1 MVDEILLIGAAT
13 WMLVLVKFHSNDVGP
28 QGTGKSVESKG
39 FPEFEGSLPKWIYL
53 GFTIYI

>member
-13 WMLVLVKFHSNDVGP
+13 WMLVLLKFHSNDVGP
-28 QGTGKSVESKG
+28 G

-53 GFTIYI
+53 GFTIYS